1 MTSPGPAGSL
11 QLVTFLIDGTR
22 YAVALSATERAFPMV
37 AASAVPGA
45 PPVVLGAV
53 NIAGEVVPVVD
64 LRRRLGLGPRSY
76 GLGAH
81 LLLLRT
87 SRRPLAVAADEVQG
101 VADIDGRS
109 IAPRETV
116 IPGLGPV
123 AGIAALPDGLLFIYD
138 IEAFL
143 TQDEERQ
150 LGRALGRTET

>member
-1 MTSPGPAGSL
+1 MTTPGPASSVY
-11 QLVTFLIDGTR
+11 LVTFIVDGTR
-22 YAVALSATERAFPMV
+22 YAVSLSATQRAFPMV
-37 AASAVPGA
+37 AAAAVPGA

-64 LRRRLGLGPRSY
+64 LRRRLGLAPRSY

-81 LLLLRT
+81 LLLVRT
-87 SRRPLAVAADEVQG
+87 PRRPLAVAADEVQG
-101 VADIDGRS
+101 VVDIDARS
-109 IAPRETV
+109 IAPREAV
-116 IPGLGPV
+116 IPGRGPV

-150 LGRALGRTET
+150 LGRALEEAET